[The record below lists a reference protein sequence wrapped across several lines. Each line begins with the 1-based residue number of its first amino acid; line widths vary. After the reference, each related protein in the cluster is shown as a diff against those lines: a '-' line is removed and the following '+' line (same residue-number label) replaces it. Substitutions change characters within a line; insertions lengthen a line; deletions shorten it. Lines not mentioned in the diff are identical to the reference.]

1 MAFLEF
7 IIIFLISASLFWVW
21 RFWRRLK
28 YDYFFK
34 LTQKAIWKKAKF
46 SNLDVFFAE
55 PFLYQIIKVLLKNK
69 SALLALCEGKYSLA
83 EKYLQKKHKTLLSLA
98 LKAHFNP
105 KQALSDLE
113 KFLSSFPQSTEA
125 NALLAA
131 LYLTQNHLAEAWAI
145 LENINLK
152 KCSPFACGIYYFA
165 QTHFCL
171 QEGDLLAASQSC
183 VKAEKYFIKAKAS
196 FFLAKNYLLLGTI
209 YRVSFVDDVA
219 ELMFRSAGK
228 IFDTLHLPQGKA
240 LALANLGMQNT
251 AGEHFDVA
259 EKYFEEAKILLANAQ
274 AKEDMAEILNQI
286 GLLHLLSK
294 NFTKAKSSLVAAQ
307 KIFKE
312 SPKLTGKAL
321 NAELFSYFWAA
332 QKNFNKSLAKAKE
345 AENFYRQDENVAA
358 RLNCLYLQ
366 AEALYAQ
373 NLLTDAESV
382 LRNIIQQAKNEASCF
397 HIANAYS
404 LLGLIFLQKGDLRR
418 AKGLFQQSL
427 EQEQKNNRLSG
438 QACDYANIGLLEL
451 RIGQTEQAKKHLQA
465 AQDLALELEDKEM
478 SDLLEKELQ
487 KLKAQLN

>member
-1 MAFLEF
+1 MSFLEF
-7 IIIFLISASLFWVW
+7 IIIFLISASLIWVW
-21 RFWRRLK
+21 CFWRRLK

-46 SNLDVFFAE
+46 SNLEVFFAE
-55 PFLYQIIKVLLKNK
+55 PFLYQAIKILIKNK
-69 SALLALCEGKYSLA
+69 PALLALCEEKYSLS
-83 EKYLQKKHKTLLSLA
+83 EKYLLKKHKTLLSLA
-98 LKAHFNP
+98 LKAHFNQH
-105 KQALSDLE
+105 QARLGLE
-113 KFLSSFPQSTEA
+113 KFLSLFPQSTEA
-125 NALLAA
+125 KALLAA
-131 LYLTQNHLAEAWAI
+131 LYLAQSQFAKAWAI

-152 KCSPFACGIYYFA
+152 KCSPFACGIYYYA

-183 VKAEKYFIKAKAS
+183 VKAEKYFIKSRAS
-196 FFLAKNYLLLGTI
+196 FLLAKTYLLLGTI

-251 AGEHFDVA
+251 AGEHFEVA

-274 AKEDMAEILNQI
+274 ATEDMAEILNQI

-294 NFTKAKSSLVAAQ
+294 NFTKAKSSLVEAQ

-312 SPKLTGKAL
+312 SPKYAGKAL

-345 AENFYRQDENVAA
+345 AESLYRQDENVAA

-366 AEALYAQ
+366 AEAFYAQ
-373 NLLTDAESV
+373 NLLADAESI
-382 LRNIIQQAKNEASCF
+382 LRKIIQQAKKEASCF

-404 LLGLIFLQKGDLRR
+404 LLGLIFLQKGDLHR

-438 QACDYANIGLLEL
+438 QACDYANIGFLEL
-451 RIGQTEQAKKHLQA
+451 RSGQLEQAKNHIQA
-465 AQDLALELEDKEM
+465 AQDLALELGDKEM

-487 KLKAQLN
+487 KLKTQLN